1 MKEQFY
7 IQYQKGIRLEKVFL
21 EKDQKITIG
30 RDPASKITIFDG
42 GSNKVSRNHATIYL
56 DKNDTILFQDHST
69 NGSYI
74 NNEKIHQGQI
84 FLQTGD
90 RIKCSKQGQ
99 ELIVLAL
106 EQKQA
111 PDKAVNDYST
121 NIGFTKLMPLA
132 KIGFAREVVQKPL
145 FLPALLTVIT
155 AMGLFISINADS
167 YSGYLWL
174 VAIYLSIMLL
184 LSVRAVSD
192 NDMPIWLL
200 TIPAVS
206 TAVLLFFGL
215 PFFLLG
221 LIFRPPIIVQ
231 WMASEIF
238 IERFLGYYIGAGMM
252 EELFKLIPLYLVY
265 FMRKRLLPLKIQ
277 GLAEKGMTPGLAML
291 IASSSAIGFIIVETM
306 FDYVPEFESM
316 IGDFS
321 GLILLIPRFIS
332 GLAGHIAF
340 SGLFA
345 YYVGLS
351 LYYQK
356 RFGYFFIIGWFMSSL
371 FHGLWNSVNIYIF
384 SILVALSTFMYFI
397 SLVVKSQKSYSFE
410 KEGFHNV

>member
-1 MKEQFY
+1 
-7 IQYQKGIRLEKVFL
+7 
-21 EKDQKITIG
+21 
-30 RDPASKITIFDG
+30 
-42 GSNKVSRNHATIYL
+42 
-56 DKNDTILFQDHST
+56 
-69 NGSYI
+69 
-74 NNEKIHQGQI
+74 
-84 FLQTGD
+84 
-90 RIKCSKQGQ
+90 
-99 ELIVLAL
+99 
-106 EQKQA
+106 
-111 PDKAVNDYST
+111 
-121 NIGFTKLMPLA
+121 
-132 KIGFAREVVQKPL
+132 
-145 FLPALLTVIT
+145 
-155 AMGLFISINADS
+155 
-167 YSGYLWL
+167 
-174 VAIYLSIMLL
+174 
-184 LSVRAVSD
+184 
-192 NDMPIWLL
+192 
-200 TIPAVS
+200 
-206 TAVLLFFGL
+206 
-215 PFFLLG
+215 
-221 LIFRPPIIVQ
+221 
-231 WMASEIF
+231 
-238 IERFLGYYIGAGMM
+238 MM